1 MCSIISFVTVPR
13 LFPSGQDT
21 RFQLIKMASTVRK
34 CDVGRSETQRE
45 YIIRPVR
52 KPISNDESDS
62 FQCLQ
67 VLRKEN

>member
-1 MCSIISFVTVPR
+1 MTVPR
-13 LFPSGQDT
+13 LFPSGRDT
-21 RFQLIKMASTVRK
+21 RFQLVKMASTGRK

-52 KPISNDESDS
+52 KPISNDESDF

-67 VLRKEN
+67 VLRKGN